1 MQHSLLKIIG
11 KSYDI
16 KQLILQCIY
25 LIFIGPWISDDIAG
39 VCSARTNVDAES
51 EERIVDR
58 AVGTCCAG
66 DGGEYQERQL
76 IKGCDVVLGIG
87 NEEGIV
93 AGRCLL
99 KGCYFFVAN
108 TGEYHL
114 IIKEPYIIRGTA
126 VGHVCDT
133 QTAVSGRNI
142 GAAHIGNFR

>member
-1 MQHSLLKIIG
+1 MNG
-11 KSYDI
+11 KGGTGRLRLNNMN
-16 KQLILQCIY
+16 QLILQCKY
-25 LIFIGPWISDDIAG
+25 LVHIGPWISNDIAG
-39 VCSARTNVDAES
+39 VRSARTNVDAVS
-51 EERIVDR
+51 EKWIVDR
-58 AVGTCCAG
+58 AVGTGCAG
-66 DGGEYQERQL
+66 DRSKYQERQL
-76 IKGCDVVLGIG
+76 IECSNIILGIG

-114 IIKEPYIIRGTA
+114 IIKEPYIVGGTA